1 MLRLLLPLA
10 YLTTGQ
16 AFTNGTCLEHLSDSI
31 SCRWNDAVE
40 AWDVPKRNGLGRVAV
55 VYYQPPTLKQ
65 PDLGLARALETWTR
79 ATKRQVLMLNVA
91 SLEKARPAHPGSP
104 GEQMV

>member
-1 MLRLLLPLA
+1 MA
-10 YLTTGQ
+10 
-16 AFTNGTCLEHLSDSI
+16 
-31 SCRWNDAVE
+31 

-65 PDLGLARALETWTR
+65 PDLGLERALETWTR

-91 SLEKARPAHPGSP
+91 S
-104 GEQMV
+104 